1 MNKDQEVYRRYEEKV
16 KQYERKGH
24 AKRMS
29 SNGATV
35 VRKKTWYLPHHPVFH
50 PAKPNKVR
58 IVFDTAAK
66 YQGTSLNDNLVQ
78 GPHLTNEVVDVL
90 LRFRTGEVPV
100 IVDIQE
106 MSHQVRTSPPGRDA
120 LRFIALRCRGFIDII
135 IYVMKAVEKDFY
147 VDGIL
152 KSFSS
157 DRKAIA
163 FAKDLMELLLKG
175 GFCLTKWSSLS
186 KEVLVSF
193 PEEERADPSL
203 NLDLDQLPVK
213 RALGIHWIMKDDTF
227 KFNILKLDNPETKQ
241 GVLATIASLYVLL
254 GLATSITLVVK
265 ALLQRLRQANFQP
278 MSYGN
283 GRSGKKAYLRL
294 HKSRYLVVIL
304 EAFTLCSVLCS
315 AKIRQ
320 GKATSLLADAS
331 AIGYGAVSYMRIT
344 YSDGTVMCAFVMGKS
359 RTAPLRKIV
368 ISRQELL
375 AAVISIR
382 LSERIQRE
390 FVIEFSEVYY
400 WTDSEVVLKYERKR
414 FTV

>member
-1 MNKDQEVYRRYEEKV
+1 
-16 KQYERKGH
+16 
-24 AKRMS
+24 
-29 SNGATV
+29 
-35 VRKKTWYLPHHPVFH
+35 
-50 PAKPNKVR
+50 
-58 IVFDTAAK
+58 
-66 YQGTSLNDNLVQ
+66 
-78 GPHLTNEVVDVL
+78 
-90 LRFRTGEVPV
+90 
-100 IVDIQE
+100 
-106 MSHQVRTSPPGRDA
+106 
-120 LRFIALRCRGFIDII
+120 
-135 IYVMKAVEKDFY
+135 MKAVEKVFY
-147 VDGIL
+147 VDDIL

-193 PEEERADPSL
+193 PEKERADPSL
-203 NLDLDQLPVK
+203 NLDLVV
-213 RALGIHWIMKDDTF
+213 R
-227 KFNILKLDNPETKQ
+227 
-241 GVLATIASLYVLL
+241 
-254 GLATSITLVVK
+254 TLVVK

-315 AKIRQ
+315 AKIRR

-344 YSDGTVMCAFVMGKS
+344 YSDGTVVCAFVMGKS
-359 RTAPLRKIV
+359 RTAPLRKII

-382 LSERIQRE
+382 LSERVQRE
-390 FVIEFSEVYY
+390 FVIEFSEVYH
-400 WTDSEVVLKYERKR
+400 WTDSEVVLKYERTR